1 MAPDATSN
9 HDLIVALC
17 YADAISGMSTN
28 TAICFPRLHTSP
40 YFSELT
46 LCFSKIQACVL
57 CDA

>member
-28 TAICFPRLHTSP
+28 TSVALS
-40 YFSELT
+40 
-46 LCFSKIQACVL
+46 
-57 CDA
+57 